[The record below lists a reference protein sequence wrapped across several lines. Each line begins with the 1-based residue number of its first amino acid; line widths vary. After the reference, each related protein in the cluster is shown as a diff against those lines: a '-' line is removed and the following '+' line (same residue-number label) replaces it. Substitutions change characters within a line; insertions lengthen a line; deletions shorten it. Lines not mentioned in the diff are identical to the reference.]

1 MFGNPG
7 NMPQETSNFAS
18 ELVNLRKKMCS
29 LLDLILILFLSLQQV
44 KLVHNNFDF
53 IKINGQSVKHTHMVR
68 SPSLTALDDLKK
80 KQEEE
85 FKRHK
90 KGEVPT

>member
-1 MFGNPG
+1 MS
-7 NMPQETSNFAS
+7 QETSNLAS
-18 ELVNLRKKMCS
+18 ELGEKIMCS
-29 LLDLILILFLSLQQV
+29 ELDLILFLSLEQV